1 MFISWDPPCTL
12 PGLTVLYIISV
23 GTEQHHLNSTYYTYC
38 PATIDIEYLF
48 NITTTNKVGNGL
60 ISNVTVRFQSS
71 K

>member
-1 MFISWDPPCTL
+1 MFISWDPPYTL
-12 PGLTVLYIISV
+12 PELTVLYIISV
-23 GTEQHHLNSTYYTYC
+23 GTERQHLNSTYYTYC

-60 ISNVTVRFQSS
+60 TSNITVEFLSS